1 MSPLH
6 LVRLPLSLPAL
17 ARWAAARNYGW
28 TTRRDQKGRE
38 QDADFD
44 EGRALHHL
52 LVESFGAGVL
62 TPFRLMVAPRSTQA
76 HVYAYSRS
84 DQAALRDAAQSYA
97 LPEVAAVCDWTQLDA
112 KPLPESWRTGRRIGF
127 EIRIKPV
134 SRIASSLPNASGA
147 AFAKGAELDA
157 FLIEALRRFPQS
169 AGEHEQQMTRAGRSR
184 QAVYVDWLAERLK
197 GAVTLESDVR
207 LAHFLR
213 RRAARKNFAPEGPDA
228 TLQGNLVIVDP
239 ARFQELLA
247 KGVGRHKAYG
257 FGMLLLR
264 PPRIL

>member
-1 MSPLH
+1 MSTLH
-6 LVRLPLSLPAL
+6 LVRMPVSLPAL

-28 TTRRDQKGRE
+28 TTRRDRTGRD

-62 TPFRLMVAPRSTQA
+62 LPFRLLVAPRSTQG
-76 HVYAYSRS
+76 HLYAYSGS
-84 DQAALRDAAQSYA
+84 NQATLRDAAQTYA
-97 LPEVAAVCDWTQLDA
+97 LPEVASICDWTKLDA
-112 KPLPESWRTGRRIGF
+112 KPLPETWRAGRRIGF
-127 EIRIKPV
+127 DVRIKPV
-134 SRIASSLPNASGA
+134 SRIASPLSNSTGT

-157 FLIEALRRFPQS
+157 FLIEALRRFPQTR
-169 AGEHEQQMTRAGRSR
+169 GEREQQMYLVGRSR
-184 QAVYVDWLAERLK
+184 HAVYADWLAERLK
-197 GAVTLESDVR
+197 DAATLEHGVR
-207 LAHFLR
+207 LAHFQR
-213 RRAARKNFAPEGPDA
+213 HRAARKDYAPEGPDA

-239 ARFQELLA
+239 TRFQELLA

-264 PPRIL
+264 PPRSI

>member
-1 MSPLH
+1 
-6 LVRLPLSLPAL
+6 
-17 ARWAAARNYGW
+17 
-28 TTRRDQKGRE
+28 
-38 QDADFD
+38 
-44 EGRALHHL
+44 
-52 LVESFGAGVL
+52 
-62 TPFRLMVAPRSTQA
+62 
-76 HVYAYSRS
+76 
-84 DQAALRDAAQSYA
+84 
-97 LPEVAAVCDWTQLDA
+97 
-112 KPLPESWRTGRRIGF
+112 
-127 EIRIKPV
+127 
-134 SRIASSLPNASGA
+134 
-147 AFAKGAELDA
+147 
-157 FLIEALRRFPQS
+157 
-169 AGEHEQQMTRAGRSR
+169 MTRAGRSR

>member
-1 MSPLH
+1 MNTLH
-6 LVRLPLSLPAL
+6 LVRMTLSLPAL
-17 ARWAAARNYGW
+17 ARWAAVRNYGW

-62 TPFRLMVAPRSTQA
+62 SPFRLLVAPRSTQA
-76 HVYAYSRS
+76 HLYAYSRS
-84 DQAALRDAAQSYA
+84 DQVTLREAAQTYA
-97 LPEVAAVCDWTQLDA
+97 LPEVASVCDWTQLDA
-112 KPLPESWRTGRRIGF
+112 KPLPESWRTGRRVGF
-127 EIRIKPV
+127 EVRIKPV
-134 SRIASSLPNASGA
+134 SRIASPLPNSSGA

-157 FLIEALRRFPQS
+157 FLIEALRRFPQTI
-169 AGEHEQQMTRAGRSR
+169 GEHEQQMTRAGRSR

-197 GAVTLESDVR
+197 GTATLEQDVR
-207 LAHFLR
+207 LAHFQR
-213 RRAARKNFAPEGPDA
+213 HRAARKDFAPEGPDA
-228 TLQGNLVIVDP
+228 TLQGNLAIIDP

-264 PPRIL
+264 PPRKL